1 MIRLT
6 KMIQVIFR
14 FAWNGWHKNNVR
26 FPAYV
31 LVRTHPDAHRCSI
44 GPPTEQSERRSTQD
58 NPNIKQVYRSW

>member
-6 KMIQVIFR
+6 KMIQLILR
-14 FAWNGWHKNNVR
+14 FAWQGWHKNNVR

-31 LVRTHPDAHRCSI
+31 LVRIR
-44 GPPTEQSERRSTQD
+44 TQE